1 MRPMLKRRHFLA
13 AAAALCA
20 AGPAAAEKISL
31 PALSAYLNGVKT
43 ARAPFTQVSD
53 DGSLATGTLY
63 LMRPGRARFEY
74 DPPNDALMVAGAG
87 AVVIV
92 DPKSNQPAE
101 SYPLDRTP
109 LSIILAPRVDLG
121 RANMVVGHSYDGTA
135 TIVTAQ
141 DPENPDYGRIEMMFT
156 DDPIELR
163 KWVIHDSSGMATTV
177 ILGGMETGM
186 SLSSGLFSTSRA
198 RSGSNR

>member
-1 MRPMLKRRHFLA
+1 MRPMLKRHHFLA

-74 DPPNDALMVAGAG
+74 DRFVCIETSVEQGFCRPIDSVPPKLEVG
-87 AVVIV
+87 
-92 DPKSNQPAE
+92 E
-101 SYPLDRTP
+101 
-109 LSIILAPRVDLG
+109 DLF
-121 RANMVVGHSYDGTA
+121 DFTGTA
-135 TIVTAQ
+135 APAQ
-141 DPENPDYGRIEMMFT
+141 AY
-156 DDPIELR
+156 
-163 KWVIHDSSGMATTV
+163 
-177 ILGGMETGM
+177 
-186 SLSSGLFSTSRA
+186 
-198 RSGSNR
+198 